1 MDKIHGT
8 QLSQRKRLQFVA
20 ILLPYLSVMFR
31 GGPNREYFITQ
42 KSYTLPR
49 HSWHYIMAP
58 FLHIGTEELYVGT
71 FLETNHAFFH
81 KSWVI
86 SKPLIHEAL
95 ENCRPLLVELVA
107 CGLCKSM
114 PAIDRSCA

>member
-1 MDKIHGT
+1 MEHNYHNEKDYNLWLFYYPIF
-8 QLSQRKRLQFVA
+8 QF
-20 ILLPYLSVMFR
+20 YLGEDLTVNISSHK
-31 GGPNREYFITQ
+31 

-58 FLHIGTEELYVGT
+58 FLHSGTEELYVGT